1 MTEKEFN
8 KTNILIIDYTF
19 DFSPKYIIDS
29 ETGKYTV
36 NNKKSFSIERFIEI
50 INKINK
56 IFK

>member
-1 MTEKEFN
+1 MTEKDIN

-36 NNKKSFSIERFIEI
+36 NNKKSFTMDRFIEI